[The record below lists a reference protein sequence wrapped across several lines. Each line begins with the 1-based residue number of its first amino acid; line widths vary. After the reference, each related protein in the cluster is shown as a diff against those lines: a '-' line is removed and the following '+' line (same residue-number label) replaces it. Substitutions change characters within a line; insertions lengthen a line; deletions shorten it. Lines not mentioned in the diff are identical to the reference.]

1 MAILNGEIPFETVFF
16 GCEGGGMNPVAAT
29 ILQRLAGDGGFVSG
43 GDLCGELRIS
53 RSAVW
58 KHIVALRKSGYAIE
72 AVSGRGYRLESLTGA
87 PVAEEVAPLLE
98 TASVGRNFIYL
109 ASTDSTNLRARALA
123 RDGATEGTVV
133 VADSQTGGRGRMR
146 RAWVSPAGV
155 NLYCSIV
162 LRPPVPS
169 VRVPEIPLVAA
180 AAIHEAVAAECP
192 GLSAFIKWPNDI
204 IVAGRK
210 LCGILCEMES
220 EPDCT
225 HFVVVGFG
233 LNVNLDP
240 VPEELRDIAT
250 SIAIAT
256 GRPAS
261 RARLLAAV
269 LNRFERLYLDW
280 CQQDDLSSILP
291 YLEAHAW
298 LKGRE
303 LKIEQLN
310 RLLTGTEAG
319 LSPQGHL
326 LLRTAD
332 GAILP
337 VSSGEAHLLPVNH
350 ETRPA

>member
-1 MAILNGEIPFETVFF
+1 
-16 GCEGGGMNPVAAT
+16 MNPVAAT
-29 ILQRLAGDGGFVSG
+29 ILQRLAADGGFVSG
-43 GDLCGELRIS
+43 GDLCGELRIT

-58 KHIVALRKSGYAIE
+58 KHVAALRRAGYAIE
-72 AVSGRGYRLESLTGA
+72 AVSGKGYRLERLTGN
-87 PVAEEVAPLLE
+87 PVLEEVAPLLD
-98 TASVGRNFIYL
+98 TASFGRNFIYL

-123 RDGATEGTVV
+123 RDGAPEGAVV

-146 RAWVSPAGV
+146 RAWVSPPGV

-180 AAIHEAVAAECP
+180 AAIHEAVTQECC

-240 VPEELRDIAT
+240 VPEELQSIAT
-250 SIAIAT
+250 SIAIET
-256 GRPAS
+256 GARAS

-269 LNRFERLYLDW
+269 LNRFERLYFEWLGR
-280 CQQDDLSSILP
+280 DDLSFLLP
-291 YLEAHAW
+291 CLEAHAW
-298 LKGRE
+298 LRGRE
-303 LKIEQLN
+303 LKIEQFN
-310 RLLTGTEAG
+310 TVLTGAEAG

>member
-1 MAILNGEIPFETVFF
+1 
-16 GCEGGGMNPVAAT
+16 MNPLAAT
-29 ILQRLAGDGGFVSG
+29 ILQRLAADGGFVSG
-43 GDLCGELRIS
+43 GQLCGELRIS

-58 KHIVALRKSGYAIE
+58 KHVAALRKSGYAIE
-72 AVSGRGYRLESLTGA
+72 AVSGRGYRLERLTGD
-87 PVAEEVAPLLE
+87 PVQEEVVPLLD
-98 TASVGRNFIYL
+98 TASFGRNFIYL

-123 RDGATEGTVV
+123 RDGAPEGAVV

-180 AAIHEAVAAECP
+180 AAIHGAISEECV

-240 VPEELRDIAT
+240 VPEELQSIAT
-250 SIAIAT
+250 SIAIET
-256 GRPAS
+256 GARVS

-269 LNRFERLYLDW
+269 LNRFERLYFEWLGR
-280 CQQDDLSSILP
+280 DDLSFILP
-291 YLEAHAW
+291 CLEAYAW
-298 LKGRE
+298 LKGHE
-303 LKIEQLN
+303 LKIEQFN
-310 RLLTGTEAG
+310 RVLTGTEVG

>member
-1 MAILNGEIPFETVFF
+1 
-16 GCEGGGMNPVAAT
+16 MNPVAAT
-29 ILQRLAGDGGFVSG
+29 ILRRLVGDGGFVSG
-43 GDLCGELRIS
+43 GDLCGELQIS

-58 KHIVALRKSGYAIE
+58 KHIAALRKAGYAIE
-72 AVSGRGYRLESLTGA
+72 AVSGKGYRLESLTGA
-87 PVAEEVAPLLE
+87 PVVEEVSPLLD
-98 TASVGRNFIYL
+98 TTSFGRNFIYL
-109 ASTDSTNLRARALA
+109 ESADSTNLRARALA
-123 RDGATEGTVV
+123 RDGAAEGTVV

-146 RAWVSPAGV
+146 RAWVSPPGV

-162 LRPPVPS
+162 LRPPLPS

-192 GLSAFIKWPNDI
+192 GLTAFVKWPNDI

-225 HFVVVGFG
+225 HFVVAGFG
-233 LNVNLDP
+233 VNVNLDP
-240 VPEELRDIAT
+240 VPEELREIAT
-250 SIAIAT
+250 SIAIET
-256 GRPAS
+256 GQQKS
-261 RARLLAAV
+261 RAQLLAAV
-269 LNRFERLYLDW
+269 LNRFERLYREWLEKE
-280 CQQDDLSSILP
+280 DLSFILP

-303 LKIEQLN
+303 LKIEQFN
-310 RLLTGTEAG
+310 KVLTGTEAG

-337 VSSGEAHLLPVNH
+337 VTSGKAHLLPINH

>member
-1 MAILNGEIPFETVFF
+1 
-16 GCEGGGMNPVAAT
+16 MNPVAAT
-29 ILQRLAGDGGFVSG
+29 ILQRLAADGGFVSG
-43 GDLCGELRIS
+43 GDLCGELRIT

-58 KHIVALRKSGYAIE
+58 KHVAALRKAGYAIE
-72 AVSGRGYRLESLTGA
+72 AVSGRGYRLERLTGD
-87 PVAEEVAPLLE
+87 PVQEEVAPLLD
-98 TASVGRNFIYL
+98 TASFGRNFIYL
-109 ASTDSTNLRARALA
+109 ESTDSTNLRARALA
-123 RDGATEGTVV
+123 RDGAPEGAVV

-162 LRPPVPS
+162 LRSPVPS

-180 AAIHEAVAAECP
+180 AAIHGAISEECP
-192 GLSAFIKWPNDI
+192 GLAAFIKWPNDI

-240 VPEELRDIAT
+240 LPEELREIAT
-250 SIAIAT
+250 SIAIET
-256 GRPAS
+256 GARAS

-269 LNRFERLYLDW
+269 LNRFERLYRDW
-280 CQQDDLSSILP
+280 LGRDDLSFLLP
-291 YLEAHAW
+291 YLETHAW

-303 LKIEQLN
+303 LKIEQFN
-310 RLLTGTEAG
+310 TVLTGTEAG

-332 GAILP
+332 GSILP
-337 VSSGEAHLLPVNH
+337 VTSGEAHLLPLNQ

>member
-1 MAILNGEIPFETVFF
+1 
-16 GCEGGGMNPVAAT
+16 MNPVTAT
-29 ILQRLAGDGGFVSG
+29 ILRRLADDGGFVSG
-43 GDLCGELRIS
+43 GELCAELRIT

-58 KHIVALRKSGYAIE
+58 KHIAALRKAGYAIE
-72 AVSGRGYRLESLTGA
+72 AVSGRGYRLERLTGN
-87 PVAEEVAPLLE
+87 PVPEEVAPLLD
-98 TASVGRNFIYL
+98 TASFGRNFISL

-123 RDGATEGTVV
+123 RDGAPEGAVV

-146 RAWVSPAGV
+146 RAWVSPPGV

-180 AAIHEAVAAECP
+180 AAIHDAISEECP
-192 GLSAFIKWPNDI
+192 GLTAFIKWPNDI
-204 IVAGRK
+204 IASRRK

-240 VPEELRDIAT
+240 VPEELQSIAT
-250 SIAIAT
+250 SIAIET
-256 GRPAS
+256 GARAC

-269 LNRFERLYLDW
+269 LNRFEHLYLEW
-280 CQQDDLSSILP
+280 LGRDDLSFILP
-291 YLEAHAW
+291 CLETHAW

-303 LKIEQLN
+303 LKIEQFNTVLV
-310 RLLTGTEAG
+310 GAEAG

-332 GAILP
+332 GTILP
-337 VSSGEAHLLPVNH
+337 VTSGEAHLLPLNH

>member
-1 MAILNGEIPFETVFF
+1 
-16 GCEGGGMNPVAAT
+16 MNPVAAT
-29 ILQRLAGDGGFVSG
+29 ILQRLAADGGFVSG

-58 KHIVALRKSGYAIE
+58 KHVAALRRAGYAIE
-72 AVSGRGYRLESLTGA
+72 AVSGKGYRLERLTGN
-87 PVAEEVAPLLE
+87 PVPEEVAPLLG
-98 TASVGRNFIYL
+98 TASFGRRFDYL
-109 ASTDSTNLRARALA
+109 ESTDSTNLRARAMA
-123 RDGATEGTVV
+123 RDGAPEGAVV

-146 RAWVSPAGV
+146 RAWVSPPGV

-180 AAIHEAVAAECP
+180 AAIHGAISEECP
-192 GLSAFIKWPNDI
+192 GLAAFIKWPNDI

-240 VPEELRDIAT
+240 LPEELREIAT
-250 SIAIAT
+250 SIAIET
-256 GRPAS
+256 GARAS

-269 LNRFERLYLDW
+269 LNRFERLYLEW
-280 CQQDDLSSILP
+280 LGRDDLSFLLP
-291 YLEAHAW
+291 YLETHAW

-303 LKIEQLN
+303 LKIEQFN
-310 RLLTGTEAG
+310 TVLTGTEAG
-319 LSPQGHL
+319 LSSQGHL
-326 LLRTAD
+326 LLRSAD
-332 GAILP
+332 GSILP
-337 VSSGEAHLLPVNH
+337 VTSGEAHLLPLNH
-350 ETRPA
+350 EPRPA

>member
-1 MAILNGEIPFETVFF
+1 
-16 GCEGGGMNPVAAT
+16 MNPVAAT
-29 ILQRLAGDGGFVSG
+29 ILRRLADDGGFVSG
-43 GDLCGELRIS
+43 EALCADLEMS

-58 KHIVALRKSGYAIE
+58 KHIAALRKAGYAIE
-72 AVSGRGYRLESLTGA
+72 AVSGRGYRLESLTGS
-87 PVAEEVAPLLE
+87 PVAEEVAPLLD
-98 TASVGRNFIYL
+98 TASFGRNFIYL
-109 ASTDSTNLRARALA
+109 ESADSTNLRARALA
-123 RDGATEGTVV
+123 RDGAAEGTVV

-146 RAWVSPAGV
+146 RAWVSPPGV

-180 AAIHEAVAAECP
+180 AAIHEAVMQECP

-204 IVAGRK
+204 IVGGRK

-225 HFVVVGFG
+225 HFVVAGFG
-233 LNVNLDP
+233 VNVNLDP
-240 VPEELRDIAT
+240 VPEELREIAT
-250 SIAIAT
+250 SIAIET
-256 GRPAS
+256 GQRIS

-269 LNRFERLYLDW
+269 LNRFERLYREWLEKE
-280 CQQDDLSSILP
+280 DLTFILP
-291 YLEAHAW
+291 CLETHAW

-303 LKIEQLN
+303 LKIEQFSKVLV
-310 RLLTGTEAG
+310 GTEAG

-337 VSSGEAHLLPVNH
+337 VTSGEAHLLPVNH
-350 ETRPA
+350 EPRPA

>member
-1 MAILNGEIPFETVFF
+1 
-16 GCEGGGMNPVAAT
+16 MNPVTAT

-43 GDLCGELRIS
+43 GDLCNELQIS

-58 KHIVALRKSGYAIE
+58 KHIVALRKAGYAIE
-72 AVSGRGYRLESLTGA
+72 ATSGKGYRLESLTGS
-87 PVAEEVAPLLE
+87 PVAEEVAPLLA
-98 TASVGRNFIYL
+98 TASFGRNFIYL
-109 ASTDSTNLRARALA
+109 ESIDSTNLLARASA
-123 RDGATEGTVV
+123 REGAVEGTVV

-169 VRVPEIPLVAA
+169 VRVPEVPLVAA
-180 AAIHEAVAAECP
+180 AAIHEAVTQECP
-192 GLSAFIKWPNDI
+192 GLAAFIKWPNDI
-204 IVAGRK
+204 ITGGRK

-240 VPEELRDIAT
+240 VPEELREIAT
-250 SIAIAT
+250 SIAIET
-256 GRPAS
+256 GSRMS

-269 LNRFERLYLDW
+269 LNRFEQLYRDW
-280 CQQDDLSSILP
+280 LEKENLAFILP

-303 LKIEQLN
+303 LKIEQFN
-310 RLLTGTEAG
+310 TVLTGTEAG

-332 GAILP
+332 GALLP
-337 VSSGEAHLLPVNH
+337 VTSGEAHLLPVNH
-350 ETRPA
+350 EPRSA

>member
-1 MAILNGEIPFETVFF
+1 
-16 GCEGGGMNPVAAT
+16 MNPVTAT
-29 ILQRLAGDGGFVSG
+29 ILRRLADDGGFVSG
-43 GDLCGELRIS
+43 GDLCAELRIT

-58 KHIVALRKSGYAIE
+58 KHIAALRKSGYAIE
-72 AVSGRGYRLESLTGA
+72 AASGRGYRLERLTGD
-87 PVAEEVAPLLE
+87 PVQEEVAMLLE
-98 TASVGRNFIYL
+98 TASFGRQFSYL
-109 ASTDSTNLRARALA
+109 ESTDSTNLRARAMA
-123 RDGATEGTVV
+123 RDGAAEGAVV

-146 RAWVSPAGV
+146 RAWISPPGV

-180 AAIHEAVAAECP
+180 AAIHDAVTQECP

-233 LNVNLDP
+233 VNVNLDP
-240 VPEELRDIAT
+240 APEELQEIAT
-250 SIAIAT
+250 SIAIET
-256 GRPAS
+256 GEPIS
-261 RARLLAAV
+261 RARLLAAI
-269 LNRFERLYLDW
+269 LNRFERLYRKWLEA
-280 CQQDDLSSILP
+280 DDLAFLLP
-291 YLEAHAW
+291 QLEAHAW

-303 LKIEQLN
+303 LKIEQFN
-310 RLLTGTEAG
+310 QVLTGTEAG

-326 LLRTAD
+326 LLRAAD
-332 GAILP
+332 GSITS
-337 VSSGEAHLLPVNH
+337 VTSGEAHLLPVNH
-350 ETRPA
+350 ETRTE